1 MFMAKIMISSPQEDV
16 RIQKHSSSWRII
28 PMILFLLATLWASC
42 ANETLGPETFS
53 GVFESC
59 EGFTDTGM
67 IEDMTE
73 TSGLILRVRVLEIDS
88 IPGLA
93 ESGAVNNCLVE
104 VFRTLDGD
112 NEPAQGNSLSLSL
125 VRFETSEQP
134 LLLYNS
140 ALASA
145 LITTDQMGDLARI
158 QQEVLGPDSYLM
170 NVKNGGIGALV
181 VYVSGPV
188 FVSMSSTTDSRGNT
202 LADEEQLLDVAHNV
216 QSRLP

>member
-1 MFMAKIMISSPQEDV
+1 
-16 RIQKHSSSWRII
+16 
-28 PMILFLLATLWASC
+28 MILFLLATLWASC

-67 IEDMTE
+67 IEDLTE
-73 TSGLILRVRVLEIDS
+73 TSGLIQRVRVLEIDS

>member
-1 MFMAKIMISSPQEDV
+1 MAKIMISSPQEDV

>member
-1 MFMAKIMISSPQEDV
+1 MAKIMISSPQEDV

-28 PMILFLLATLWASC
+28 PVILFLLATLWASC

-67 IEDMTE
+67 IEDLTE
-73 TSGLILRVRVLEIDS
+73 TSGLIQRVRVLEIDS

-145 LITTDQMGDLARI
+145 LITTDQMGDSARI

-202 LADEEQLLDVAHNV
+202 LADEEQLLDVAHNI

>member
-1 MFMAKIMISSPQEDV
+1 MAKIMISSPQEDV

-28 PMILFLLATLWASC
+28 PVILFLLATLWASC

-67 IEDMTE
+67 IEDLTE
-73 TSGLILRVRVLEIDS
+73 TSGLIQRVRVLEIDS

-145 LITTDQMGDLARI
+145 LITTDQMGDLAKI

-202 LADEEQLLDVAHNV
+202 LADEEQLLDVAHNI

>member
-1 MFMAKIMISSPQEDV
+1 MISSPQEDV
-16 RIQKHSSSWRII
+16 GIQKNSCSWRII
-28 PMILFLLATLWASC
+28 PMIFFLIASLWTSC
-42 ANETLGPETFS
+42 TSETPGPETFS

-67 IEDMTE
+67 VEDLTE
-73 TSGLILRVRVLEIDS
+73 TSGLIQRVRILEIDS

-104 VFRTLDGD
+104 VFRTLDGN
-112 NEPAQGNSLSLSL
+112 NEPVQGSSLSLSL
-125 VRFETSEQP
+125 VRFETREQP

-145 LITTDQMGDLARI
+145 LITTEQMGDLANI

-170 NVKNGGIGALV
+170 NVKTGGIGAII
-181 VYVSGPV
+181 VYVSDAV

-202 LADEEQLLDVAHNV
+202 LADEGQLLDVAQNV

>member
-1 MFMAKIMISSPQEDV
+1 MAKIMISSPQEDV

-28 PMILFLLATLWASC
+28 PVILFLLATLWASC

-67 IEDMTE
+67 IEDLTE
-73 TSGLILRVRVLEIDS
+73 TSGLIQRVRVLEIDS

-140 ALASA
+140 ALAPA

-202 LADEEQLLDVAHNV
+202 LADEEQLLDVAHNI

>member
-1 MFMAKIMISSPQEDV
+1 MAKIMISSPQEDV

-28 PMILFLLATLWASC
+28 PVILFLLATLWASC

-67 IEDMTE
+67 IEDLTE
-73 TSGLILRVRVLEIDS
+73 TSGLIQRVRVLEIDS

-158 QQEVLGPDSYLM
+158 QQEVLGQDSYLM

-188 FVSMSSTTDSRGNT
+188 FVSMSSTIDSRGNT
-202 LADEEQLLDVAHNV
+202 SADEEPLLDVAHNV

>member
-1 MFMAKIMISSPQEDV
+1 M
-16 RIQKHSSSWRII
+16 RII
-28 PMILFLLATLWASC
+28 PVTLFLLATMWTSC
-42 ANETLGPETFS
+42 TSETLRPETFS

-67 IEDMTE
+67 IEDLTE
-73 TSGLILRVRVLEIDS
+73 TSGLIQRVRILEIDS

-104 VFRTLDGD
+104 VFRTLEGD
-112 NEPAQGNSLSLSL
+112 KEPAQGNSLSLSL

-158 QQEVLGPDSYLM
+158 QQEVLGPHSYLM
-170 NVKNGGIGALV
+170 NVKTGGIGAIV
-181 VYVSGPV
+181 VYVSGSV
-188 FVSMSSTTDSRGNT
+188 FVSMSSTTDSRGNA
-202 LADEEQLLDVAHNV
+202 LADEGQLLDVAQNV

>member
-1 MFMAKIMISSPQEDV
+1 MAKIMISSPQEDV

-28 PMILFLLATLWASC
+28 PVILFLLATLWASC
-42 ANETLGPETFS
+42 TNETLGPETFS

-67 IEDMTE
+67 IEDLTE
-73 TSGLILRVRVLEIDS
+73 TSGLIQRVRVLEIDS

-145 LITTDQMGDLARI
+145 LITTDQMGDLAKI

-202 LADEEQLLDVAHNV
+202 LADEEQLLDVAHNI